1 MSYAWVPILRAGLA
15 IGLVVSAGNVGC
27 DAPASAPRE
36 TTTGTAQ
43 TGSTTTGSGGTST
56 SSSGGAVGTG
66 GGTSSTGS
74 GGSVTELDTVL
85 AQLRNDP
92 NTTMASL
99 ARSRGW
105 PLDLAEGGHL
115 VVSLDPAFDEVA
127 GDFDQWAGVPLNVD
141 TGFSWA
147 VVTASSGDGYKLVD
161 DGTTYASD
169 PWSRAYVYDAFGEL
183 SVIEPTAAHLERFFG
198 VSDGTVAPRRVRVWV
213 PAEPVTHLLYA
224 ADGQNLFDPDAPWGG
239 WSLPTSLPGG
249 MMVVGID
256 NTPARMAEYTHVS
269 DDLGGGPI
277 GGDGDDYADFVQL
290 YVRQL
295 VRDQYG
301 EPTKVGVMGSSL
313 GGLISFHIADRY
325 PGAYDF
331 AASLSGTMG
340 WGSIGPGQTQPTMIE
355 RYAAAGHRSTALY
368 LDSGG
373 SGTCFD
379 SDQDGIEDDDPSASD
394 NYCENKQLESV
405 LQSAGY
411 TAGVDMWHWH
421 ELAAPHNE
429 AAWAARVWRPL
440 AHFAGL

>member
-1 MSYAWVPILRAGLA
+1 MSHAWAFLRRAGLA
-15 IGLVVSAGNVGC
+15 IGLLVGGVGGCHGSASS
-27 DAPASAPRE
+27 PP
-36 TTTGTAQ
+36 GTSNSQVA
-43 TGSTTTGSGGTST
+43 STTAGTGAGPTSA
-56 SSSGGAVGTG
+56 SGGAGGAPGTG
-66 GGTSSTGS
+66 GGPSTGA
-74 GGSVTELDTVL
+74 GGAGPELDDVL
-85 AQLRNDP
+85 ALLRNDP
-92 NTTMASL
+92 LATVSDL

-105 PLDLAEGGHL
+105 PLALAEGGHL
-115 VVSLDPAFDEVA
+115 VVSLDAAFDHVA
-127 GDFDQWAGVPLNVD
+127 GDFDQWAGAPLTVD

-147 VVTASSGDGYKLVD
+147 VVTAAAGDGYKFVD
-161 DGTTYASD
+161 DGTIYASD

-183 SVIEPTAAHLERFFG
+183 SVITPTVAHLERYFQ
-198 VSDGTVAPRRVRVWV
+198 VSDGTVSPRRVRIWV

-224 ADGQNLFDPDAPWGG
+224 ADGQNLFAPDAPWGG
-239 WSLPTSLPGG
+239 WDLSASLPGG

-256 NTPARMAEYTHVS
+256 NTPARMDEYTHVT
-269 DDLGGGPI
+269 DDLGSGPI
-277 GGDGDDYADFVQL
+277 GGDGDDYADFVHV

-295 VRDQYG
+295 VRERYG
-301 EPTKVGVMGSSL
+301 EPAKVGVMGSSL

-340 WGSIGPGQTQPTMIE
+340 WGSIGAGQMQATMIE

-394 NYCENKQLESV
+394 NYCENKQLEAV
-405 LQSAGY
+405 LLASGY
-411 TAGVDMWHWH
+411 TAGLDLWHWH

-440 AHFAGL
+440 SHFAGL